1 MQNKRILAE
10 KLEMLDKAVTVACE
24 MTGTVWSDS
33 VKAEVVKDLMLY
45 GTQDVL
51 DALNRCRREL
61 TGRLTLAAILER
73 IDTGFISADEAFG
86 LLVEAAQNEAL
97 TVVVPEIALQAMGMG
112 AQGLLDMGDKTGARM
127 AFKEA
132 YNRLSGCLKAAGK
145 NAEWSVSAGTDKLQ
159 MAAAVKDAVSRGRLS
174 ASHALH
180 ALPYEADEVRHE
192 LQTGEP
198 LSLEHKQAARNHI
211 SQILA
216 VLEKKMGMPTEPER
230 KAREENRLARQR
242 FQAAKNNVAG
252 MRNAA

>member
-24 MTGTVWSDS
+24 MTGTVWSDA

-73 IDTGFISADEAFG
+73 LDTDFIYADEAFG
-86 LLVEAAQNEAL
+86 LMVAAAQLVAL

-216 VLEKKMGMPTEPER
+216 LLEKKMGMPTEPER
-230 KAREENRLARQR
+230 KAQEENRLARQR
-242 FQAAKNNVAG
+242 FQAAKNNLAG
-252 MRNAA
+252 LRDAA